1 MISIRWLAP
10 LGFVTFTA
18 FPLSMRCIRRR

>member
-18 FPLSMRCIRRR
+18 FPPSMRCIRMG